1 MSDAP
6 LYHRLLRLRHYRPGP
21 LMTAVLFEGSI
32 AASAVLALAE
42 ILSWW
47 GVLAI
52 PVTVAAI
59 VKFNDLVLDL
69 ASRPPRRPP
78 ARGVVRQPS
87 ASARPTRSSSAPPTR
102 QASR

>member
-1 MSDAP
+1 VSDAP

-42 ILSWW
+42 ILPWW
-47 GVLAI
+47 GVVAI
-52 PVTVAAI
+52 PVTVAAM

-69 ASRPPRRPP
+69 ARRPPRRPP
-78 ARGVVRQPS
+78 TGGVIRRPTP
-87 ASARPTRSSSAPPTR
+87 SARPTRP
-102 QASR
+102 ASR